1 MFPDEKNIDSMQ
13 KLFLEFKNYL
23 ELQKKFVMLDAAE
36 KLTVL
41 LSALAVGAVVLVLS
55 AILLLFATFALA
67 YYLGDLLH
75 SLPLG
80 FAIIAAALCVILVFF
95 YVNRNK
101 FVIQPLARLMADLFI
116 NENSTDEE

>member
-75 SLPLG
+75 NLPLG
-80 FAIIAAALCVILVFF
+80 FAIIPAALCVILVFF